1 MPNEVRRRGSGYGVW
16 NKAKKKWHSKG
27 PMTLANA
34 KKQLAI
40 IGAADAG
47 HPFATGKRAKKKGRK
62 VWVLPGG
69 RR

>member
-16 NKAKKKWHSKG
+16 NKVKRKWHSTK
-27 PMTLANA
+27 PMTLENA

-47 HPFATGKRAKKKGRK
+47 HPFATGKATKKMAWRK
-62 VWVLPGG
+62 KA
-69 RR
+69 R